1 MNTHGRQR
9 NWYAS
14 RRASTRMPW
23 RGDAQSPQREPG
35 AWSATALPVGRSAA
49 CVTRDLWTLC
59 GVVARVSVEET
70 GGPAHRL
77 SPRLSARMGLVVR
90 ILVGLSP
97 SRKGWFC
104 CIASDGDGCSSSI
117 ITLGDGATCAHTSRE
132 LARERVGRA
141 KCAERR
147 HAAGRHRVPVVVH
160 EGAEQLLPLL
170 DALPGLLQLRGDLG

>member
-1 MNTHGRQR
+1 MAVSETGTRAVVRRAACPGAVTLSHLSASQARGRRQR
-9 NWYAS
+9 
-14 RRASTRMPW
+14 
-23 RGDAQSPQREPG
+23 
-35 AWSATALPVGRSAA
+35 LPVGSSAA

-132 LARERVGRA
+132 LASESVGRDER
-141 KCAERR
+141 AERR
-147 HAAGRHRVPVVVH
+147 HAAGRHRVAVVVH

>member
-1 MNTHGRQR
+1 M
-9 NWYAS
+9 
-14 RRASTRMPW
+14 
-23 RGDAQSPQREPG
+23 
-35 AWSATALPVGRSAA
+35 
-49 CVTRDLWTLC
+49 
-59 GVVARVSVEET
+59 VARVSVEET

-117 ITLGDGATCAHTSRE
+117 ITLGDGATCTHTSRE
-132 LARERVGRA
+132 LASERVGRDV
-141 KCAERR
+141 CAERR
-147 HAAGRHRVPVVVH
+147 HAAGRHRVAVVVH

>member
-1 MNTHGRQR
+1 MAVSGTGTR
-9 NWYAS
+9 AVV
-14 RRASTRMPW
+14 RRAACP
-23 RGDAQSPQREPG
+23 DAQSPQCEPG
-35 AWSATALPVGRSAA
+35 AWSATALPVGSSAA

-132 LARERVGRA
+132 LAREREWVGTSVQRGGM
-141 KCAERR
+141 RL
-147 HAAGRHRVPVVVH
+147 GGP
-160 EGAEQLLPLL
+160 GARSCP
-170 DALPGLLQLRGDLG
+170 